1 MVALYN
7 CICSRNY
14 AEWRASWWGQDG
26 AKDETSQIIGD
37 ALPLVLAG
45 HPHDVE
51 CMCTNGVLLV
61 SSCLAGIIRVWD
73 PSTGECVANINR
85 RSGKKPEFRMGSPDL
100 ADDFHSDYES
110 GSPRSQAGD
119 CNFFRKNASGV
130 WLDEDEKDDSDSEAV
145 DHLDSTCM
153 LKDTSGNHF
162 HTFPDLSPGIDLHFC
177 TRTAE
182 SNNSGYFS
190 RFDKY
195 YEEHKKMLQDDE
207 EYRQSR
213 VRKTSDCNEYSSS
226 GSVTKNMMIRSPSYT
241 ETSSGYKSNKHCR
254 NLSTGSIPAG
264 ALLGYNGGA
273 LKGSLEMEGEKT
285 VEEELPP
292 IWCLEC
298 QDALVIVGCGSGRIE
313 VWDLYNNVLKCMY
326 DEGIK
331 AGVTSMCMSG
341 NRLMVAR
348 LNGAVDMLKIEPVGS
363 CQQTSDAQQIFKPGN
378 ESSY

>member
-1 MVALYN
+1 
-7 CICSRNY
+7 
-14 AEWRASWWGQDG
+14 
-26 AKDETSQIIGD
+26 
-37 ALPLVLAG
+37 
-45 HPHDVE
+45 
-51 CMCTNGVLLV
+51 
-61 SSCLAGIIRVWD
+61 
-73 PSTGECVANINR
+73 
-85 RSGKKPEFRMGSPDL
+85 MGSPDL

-241 ETSSGYKSNKHCR
+241 ETSSV
-254 NLSTGSIPAG
+254 I
-264 ALLGYNGGA
+264 
-273 LKGSLEMEGEKT
+273 SLTNT
-285 VEEELPP
+285 VE
-292 IWCLEC
+292 
-298 QDALVIVGCGSGRIE
+298 S
-313 VWDLYNNVLKCMY
+313 
-326 DEGIK
+326 
-331 AGVTSMCMSG
+331 
-341 NRLMVAR
+341 
-348 LNGAVDMLKIEPVGS
+348 
-363 CQQTSDAQQIFKPGN
+363 
-378 ESSY
+378 